1 MPSPVRIIGPDEEH
15 APSQSLIEPGLRG
28 FRPQAPPIAVRH
40 ALLDR
45 RTRMTRRRA
54 ANLLA
59 DLIAL
64 PSPDCAIAFTTSWTT
79 KQSKSMEA
87 AFRQDFVVL

>member
-1 MPSPVRIIGPDEEH
+1 
-15 APSQSLIEPGLRG
+15 
-28 FRPQAPPIAVRH
+28 
-40 ALLDR
+40 
-45 RTRMTRRRA
+45 MTRRRA